1 MKRSVWK
8 APLAYQFRNLLFS
21 GLIVWGILILLP
33 VLFFLGLSLFEPGEE
48 FSYGGTE
55 TASMIFCFVWGCT
68 SWRDAFHLGL
78 AGGVPRRV
86 LYGSALACVAAM
98 SILFAP
104 ISLLVT
110 FLTGQLPTSDIVPMF
125 AYIYGGKAQI
135 AAPYADINF
144 LLQGMVWQA
153 GISLF
158 LSCAG
163 LFLGCLY
170 YRISRW
176 LRILLTIAI
185 PVMLFVGV
193 PTLLSFLPRDGVQE
207 LIRAALSMLENSWL
221 TAGLCAVLGALFAVF
236 GWISTRN
243 AALMRNPQPSASAG

>member
-1 MKRSVWK
+1 
-8 APLAYQFRNLLFS
+8 
-21 GLIVWGILILLP
+21 
-33 VLFFLGLSLFEPGEE
+33 
-48 FSYGGTE
+48 
-55 TASMIFCFVWGCT
+55 
-68 SWRDAFHLGL
+68 
-78 AGGVPRRV
+78 
-86 LYGSALACVAAM
+86 M

-125 AYIYGGKAQI
+125 AYIYGGKAQL
-135 AAPYADINF
+135 AAPYAAIHF
-144 LLQGMVWQA
+144 LLPGMVGQA
-153 GISLF
+153 GISL
-158 LSCAG
+158 L
-163 LFLGCLY
+163 
-170 YRISRW
+170 

-193 PTLLSFLPRDGVQE
+193 PTLLSFLPQDGVQE

>member
-1 MKRSVWK
+1 
-8 APLAYQFRNLLFS
+8 
-21 GLIVWGILILLP
+21 
-33 VLFFLGLSLFEPGEE
+33 
-48 FSYGGTE
+48 
-55 TASMIFCFVWGCT
+55 MIFCFVWGCT

-163 LFLGCLY
+163 LFLSCLY

-207 LIRAALSMLENSWL
+207 LIRAALSILGNSWM
-221 TAGLCAVLGALFAVF
+221 TAGLCAVLGALFAAF
-236 GWISTRN
+236 GWISARN
-243 AALMRNPQPSASAG
+243 AAIMRNPQPSASAG

>member
-135 AAPYADINF
+135 AAPYAD
-144 LLQGMVWQA
+144 
-153 GISLF
+153 
-158 LSCAG
+158 
-163 LFLGCLY
+163 
-170 YRISRW
+170 SRA
-176 LRILLTIAI
+176 L
-185 PVMLFVGV
+185 
-193 PTLLSFLPRDGVQE
+193 RDGV
-207 LIRAALSMLENSWL
+207 
-221 TAGLCAVLGALFAVF
+221 AGWHFPCF
-236 GWISTRN
+236 
-243 AALMRNPQPSASAG
+243 